1 MCSCLQ
7 LRHSPGDLARNC
19 RVGTRCFAL
28 PTECVC
34 LFFFSDALLFGCD
47 IGALSLFTTFFF
59 LSYSNKQR
67 TGARARRGQ
76 KGLVC
81 QLPNNGFALL
91 FLFFFTFNIRRQHT
105 LLPLCQCAL
114 FCCLC
119 GVEPFFLLADLA
131 LVCYFR
137 ALPYFL
143 LFFMAFSLSLQGHML
158 KQQKDKQG
166 QKESSISS

>member
-91 FLFFFTFNIRRQHT
+91 FLFFLLSTYADST
-105 LLPLCQCAL
+105 LSCPCANVL
-114 FCCLC
+114 FSVASVAWNL
-119 GVEPFFLLADLA
+119 FFLLADLA